1 MFEAYIP
8 LEVVKE
14 IETHF
19 AKQAEKNLEAMG
31 LLAGMV
37 YNYDE
42 KDYVVVEEYLTGALK
57 ASSVNVKFNE
67 GTLGSIS
74 ERVGSRIIV
83 GWVHSH
89 PGYGCF
95 MSSTDLKTQ
104 KSYFS
109 KPFNIAG
116 VFDPT
121 KKEKGEMLKR
131 FYKLEGDNYREIPF
145 AVFKK

>member
-8 LEVVKE
+8 LEVIRE
-14 IETHF
+14 IEIHF
-19 AKQAEKNLEAMG
+19 ANHAEKKLEAMG
-31 LLAGMV
+31 LLAGRV
-37 YNYDE
+37 YNYNK
-42 KDYVVVEEYLTGALK
+42 KDYVVVEEYLTGVLK
-57 ASSVNVKFNE
+57 ASSVSVKFNE
-67 GTLGSIS
+67 NTLGSIS
-74 ERVGSRIIV
+74 GRVGNRIIV

-95 MSSTDLKTQ
+95 MSSTDIKTQ

-121 KKEKGEMLKR
+121 KKEGEEMLKR
-131 FYKLEGDNYREIPF
+131 FYKLEDDNYREIPF
-145 AVFKK
+145 AIFKK

>member
-8 LEVVKE
+8 LEVKSK
-14 IETHF
+14 IEAHF
-19 AKQAEKNLEAMG
+19 SKQAEKKLEAMG
-31 LLAGMV
+31 LLAGKV
-37 YNYDE
+37 YEYNG
-42 KDYVVVEEYLTGALK
+42 KSYVVVEDYLTGSLR
-57 ASSVNVKFNE
+57 ASSVSVKFNE
-67 GTLGSIS
+67 ETLGLIA
-74 ERVGSRIIV
+74 GKIGDRIII

-95 MSSTDLKTQ
+95 MSSTDIKTQ

-109 KPFNIAG
+109 KSFNIAG

-121 KKEKGEMLKR
+121 RKEGSEMLKR
-131 FYKLEGDNYREIPF
+131 FYRLDGETYKEISF